1 VTTALAVVLDL
12 LLVAGL
18 LAAAGVALFHSRRDA
33 SVVMFL
39 AFGVFLAIIWA
50 RIGAPDIALAEA
62 AIGAGVTSAL
72 MLDAVTGRR
81 RREPERTERTEP
93 ERTGP
98 ERTGPERTGPERT
111 GPERTGRLVPLVGTV
126 LALALVGGLGWA
138 FLAGP
143 AQPPTGPGALA
154 ADRIDE
160 SGVSH
165 GVTAV
170 LLNFRSYDTLL
181 EVAVLL
187 AAVLAA
193 LSLQPDAR
201 LARVP
206 DPGQAPPVLDLL
218 GRLLTPVLVVLA
230 GWVVVAGSTRPGG
243 AFQAGAVLAGAL
255 LLLRLSGHPRAVP
268 TGHWLRPAL
277 AGGLAAFLLLAYAT
291 VLLGRDWLTLEPEWA
306 GEAIVA
312 VEVVLAG
319 SIGATLAA
327 LFVANQPPG
336 PEAPARNR
344 PASDDRHLTGAT
356 P

>member
-1 VTTALAVVLDL
+1 VTAALTVVLDVVL
-12 LLVAGL
+12 GAGL
-18 LAAAGVALFHSRRDA
+18 LAAAGLALFHPRRDA

-39 AFGVFLAIIWA
+39 AFGIFLAIIWA

-72 MLDAVTGRR
+72 LLDAVTGRLR
-81 RREPERTERTEP
+81 PERERA
-93 ERTGP
+93 
-98 ERTGPERTGPERT
+98 
-111 GPERTGRLVPLVGTV
+111 GRLVPVVGTV

-143 AQPPTGPGALA
+143 AQPPAGPGALA

-160 SGVSH
+160 SGVGH

-193 LSLQPDAR
+193 LSLQPDAG

-206 DPGQAPPVLDLL
+206 DPGPAPPVLDLL

-255 LLLRLSGHPRAVP
+255 LLLRLAGHPGAVP
-268 TGHWLRPAL
+268 TGRGLRPVL
-277 AGGLAAFLLLAYAT
+277 AAGPAAFLLLAYAT
-291 VLLGRDWLTLEPEWA
+291 VLLGRDWLTLDPAWA
-306 GEAIVA
+306 GQAILA

-336 PEAPARNR
+336 PEAPARYL
-344 PASDDRHLTGAT
+344 PASDDRHSAEARR
-356 P
+356 